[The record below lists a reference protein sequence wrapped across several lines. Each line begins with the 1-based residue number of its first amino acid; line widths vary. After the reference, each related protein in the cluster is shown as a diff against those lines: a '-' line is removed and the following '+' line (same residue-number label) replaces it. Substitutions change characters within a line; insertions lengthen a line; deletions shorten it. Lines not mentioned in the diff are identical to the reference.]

1 MSEKIR
7 VGDKNMIAVP
17 MVAGTGRRGA
27 VDQYQKDQ
35 ADPVHRLLNAGG
47 VLIDPL
53 KVVDSNSG
61 FFFLAN

>member
-1 MSEKIR
+1 
-7 VGDKNMIAVP
+7 MIAVP

-35 ADPVHRLLNAGG
+35 ADPVHRLLNAGR

>member
-17 MVAGTGRRGA
+17 MVAGTGRRA

-35 ADPVHRLLNAGG
+35 ADPVHRRLNAGR